1 MEHWRFEQQQ
11 NSLAL
16 ILDVAGRSANVLSAE
31 VMHELE
37 QALAEVKA
45 RKQKGETI
53 DGLIIMSGKA
63 KGFIVGADVTEFE
76 NIANET
82 MALEYIRR
90 GQQVLNLVEA
100 MPLPTVAV
108 IHGNCLGGGTEL
120 ALACDYRIAADDNTT
135 RLGLPE
141 VNLGIHPGFAGT
153 VRLPKLVGP
162 FAAFNMML
170 TGRALRARAAKR
182 IGLVDDVVPPRHLE
196 RAALYFIRTR
206 PRRHKPAW
214 RLRVAGWFP
223 FRPLVAKL
231 VRRQLR
237 KKARSDHYP
246 APFRIIDLWQQ
257 GANQEQEAA
266 SISEL
271 VVGDVSRNL
280 VQIFL
285 SGEELKRRGR
295 KAGHDI
301 RHVHVIGAGVMGG
314 DIAAWSALKGFRVSL
329 QDLNEQAVARAMKRA
344 HDLYRQRL
352 KKPRDIQ
359 EAMDRLMPDLRG
371 DGLRGADLV
380 IEAVVEKLD
389 VKQQIFRQAE
399 AITKQGALLATNTSS
414 IPLEE
419 IGVGLNDPT
428 RLAGLH
434 FFNPVAK
441 MQLVE
446 IVRGTNTADA
456 VMDRARAFAVAIGRL
471 PLDVKSSP
479 GFLVNRIL
487 MPYLMEAMTMV
498 EEGIA
503 MADID
508 RAATDFGMP
517 MGPIHLADSVGLDI
531 CLSVAEEL
539 AEPLGMQVPER
550 LRDMVNAGKL
560 GKKSGSGFYRYK
572 NGRPVRRSG
581 TVRRDIPLADRL
593 ILRQL
598 NETVACLREKVVSDT
613 RAADAGMVFG
623 TGFAPF
629 RGGPMRY
636 ARRQGLDNIQHRFH
650 RLVEAYGKRFEPD
663 AGWSDKKLSTE

>member
-1 MEHWRFEQQQ
+1 MKHWRLEPRQ

-16 ILDVAGRSANVLSAE
+16 ILDVADRSANVLSAD

-37 QALAEVKA
+37 DALADVKA

-53 DGLIIMSGKA
+53 DGLIIMSGKS
-63 KGFIVGADVTEFE
+63 KGFVVGADVTEFVQIS
-76 NIANET
+76 NIT
-82 MALEYIRR
+82 MALEYVRR
-90 GQQVLNLVEA
+90 AQQILDLVEA
-100 MPLPTVAV
+100 MPIPTVAA

-120 ALACDYRIAADDNTT
+120 ALACDYRIASDDSTT

-170 TGRALRARAAKR
+170 TGRPLRARAAKA
-182 IGLVDDVVPPRHLE
+182 IGLVDDVAPMRHLE
-196 RAALYFIRTR
+196 RAALLFIESR
-206 PRRHKPAW
+206 PRKHKPAW
-214 RLRVAGWFP
+214 WMRVVSWFP
-223 FRPLVAKL
+223 FRPLVANL
-231 VRRQLR
+231 VRKQLK
-237 KKARSDHYP
+237 KKARKDHYP
-246 APFRIIDLWQQ
+246 APFRVIDLWQQ
-257 GANQEQEAA
+257 GANQEQEAT

-271 VVGDVSRNL
+271 IVGDVSRNL

-285 SGEELKRRGR
+285 SSEELKRKGR
-295 KAGHDI
+295 KAVHNI
-301 RHVHVIGAGVMGG
+301 QHVHVIGAGAMGG
-314 DIAAWSALKGFRVSL
+314 DIAAWSALKGFRVTL
-329 QDLNEQAVARAMKRA
+329 QDLNEETIAHAMKRA
-344 HDLYRQRL
+344 HDLYKQRL

-359 EAMDRLMPDLRG
+359 EAMDRLMPDFRG
-371 DGLRGADLV
+371 DGMRAADLV
-380 IEAVVEKLD
+380 IEAVVERLD
-389 VKQQIFRQAE
+389 VKKKIFQQAE
-399 AITKQGALLATNTSS
+399 VQTKESALLATNTSS

-419 IGVGLNDPT
+419 IGEGLTQPE
-428 RLAGLH
+428 RLVGLH

-446 IVRGTNTADA
+446 IVRGEKTSEE
-456 VMDRARAFAVAIGRL
+456 VMSRARSFATAIGRL

-487 MPYLMEAMTMV
+487 MPYLMEAMNMV

-503 MADID
+503 MADVD

-517 MGPIHLADSVGLDI
+517 MGPIHLADTVGLDI

-539 AEPLGMQVPER
+539 AEPLGMQVPEK

-572 NGRPVRRSG
+572 NGKPVGNSG
-581 TVRRDIPLADRL
+581 AVRRDIPIADRL

-598 NETVACLREKVVSDT
+598 NETVACLREKVVSDN

-636 ARRQGLDNIQHRFH
+636 ARSEGADNIQHRLH

-663 AGWSDKKLSTE
+663 SGWSDTKLIG